1 MARHPNRA
9 RLDAWL
15 DGAEHDIDEHVE
27 NCEHCVETL
36 TSISAET
43 TEPKN
48 KSELKPALLQLLQP
62 PDDLHERMSQR
73 LAERLQRRQ
82 DLEVLGSMLGVPKE
96 TGSVY
101 MGSEDATAGTQPKP
115 ESPRLVSDNTD
126 DPPGDNKEG

>member
-48 KSELKPALLQLLQP
+48 KSELKPALLQLLP
-62 PDDLHERMSQR
+62 VSYTHLRAHETEADLVCR
-73 LAERLQRRQ
+73 LL
-82 DLEVLGSMLGVPKE
+82 LEK
-96 TGSVY
+96 
-101 MGSEDATAGTQPKP
+101 K
-115 ESPRLVSDNTD
+115 
-126 DPPGDNKEG
+126 K